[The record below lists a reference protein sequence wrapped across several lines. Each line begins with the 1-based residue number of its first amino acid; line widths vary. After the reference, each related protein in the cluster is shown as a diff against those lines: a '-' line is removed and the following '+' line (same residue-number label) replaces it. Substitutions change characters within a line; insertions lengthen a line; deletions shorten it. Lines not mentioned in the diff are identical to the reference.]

1 MRPLQTKNFH
11 TEKEAIEKMK
21 MPPTES
27 DKGLVSKIYQ

>member
-11 TEKEAIEKMK
+11 IEKETIEQMK